1 MRKSF
6 VKKLVSVFLSA
17 LVVLSLFTGA
27 FTTVSAAEK
36 PTRGFDW
43 ANYDI
48 SNIVPGKIGVRLNK
62 AYFGELRELFP
73 EIGIKSYKDNILG
86 VINASGCDPKESK
99 LSDKIRCHYTVYLS
113 ECTVDAVVEAVDLLN
128 NSEYVDIAEP
138 IGYAVIAEPIEEDVV
153 FINPT
158 KDRSITFALAILREA
173 AGLCGETTSTVLSEF
188 DLDRDGEITVSDALV
203 ALRAAAGL
211 SA

>member
-1 MRKSF
+1 MR
-6 VKKLVSVFLSA
+6 VSKRVI
-17 LVVLSLFTGA
+17 SLLLCLIIFSSLIPIA
-27 FTTVSAAEK
+27 VSASES
-36 PTRGFDW
+36 RGFDW

-48 SNIVPGKIGVRLNK
+48 SNIVPGKIGVRLNN

-99 LSDKIRCHYTVYLS
+99 LSDKIGCHYTVYLS